1 MASFGGLVLRPWI
14 RELVLG
20 SDALSSPRA
29 GQLLKVS
36 SAPPPDTHTLL
47 RARRPGRG
55 PKAVGLTPVAALRY
69 CRRPRPRARPVP
81 LTRPTRRPCCLYP
94 TGPTVSDA

>member
-36 SAPPPDTHTLL
+36 SAPPPTHTPFSEPGDLGG
-47 RARRPGRG
+47 APRRW
-55 PKAVGLTPVAALRY
+55 V
-69 CRRPRPRARPVP
+69 
-81 LTRPTRRPCCLYP
+81 
-94 TGPTVSDA
+94 